1 MPMPIAHHP
10 RTSRMSLRE
19 LLLVP
24 VAVAAA
30 LVMATGGPAVSSSHG
45 ERTSATRAGTASAA
59 AGCGQAPTL
68 RDGTYTMQSG
78 GKSRSF
84 ILDVPDNY
92 DRNRPYRLVLGFH
105 WWGGTATDVATGQ
118 TVERDVWSY
127 YGLKRLANNS
137 AVFVAPQGLNNG
149 WANAGGE
156 DVTFVDDILRRVEG
170 NLCVDTTRR
179 FALGF
184 SYGGAMSYSLACSR
198 PNVFRA
204 VAAYGAPGQ
213 ISGCSGGTGAVAYFA
228 AHGVSDNIANARSMR
243 DRFVRNNGCT
253 TQNPPE
259 PPRGS
264 LRHIT
269 TTYSGCAAGRPVAWA
284 AFDGGH
290 IAAPQDGAPGD
301 SGSRTWLPG
310 ETWRFFTQF

>member
-1 MPMPIAHHP
+1 
-10 RTSRMSLRE
+10 MSLRK

-30 LVMATGGPAVSSSHG
+30 LVMAISGPAVSSSQG
-45 ERTSATRAGTASAA
+45 ESASATQAGTVSAA

-68 RDGTYTMQSG
+68 RDGTYTIQSG
-78 GKSRSF
+78 GKNRSF

-92 DRNRPYRLVLGFH
+92 DRNRSYRLVLGFH

-118 TVERDVWSY
+118 TVEREVWSY

-137 AVFVAPQGLNNG
+137 AIFVAPQGLNNA
-149 WANAGGE
+149 WANSGGE
-156 DVTFVDDILRRVEG
+156 DVTFVDDLLRRIEG
-170 NLCVDTTRR
+170 DLCVDTTRR

-204 VAAYGAPGQ
+204 VAAYGPPGQ
-213 ISGCSGGTGAVAYFA
+213 ISGCAGGTGAVAYFG
-228 AHGVSDNIANARSMR
+228 AHGVSDNIAGGRAMR

-253 TQNPPE
+253 AQNPPE
-259 PPRGS
+259 PSQGS
-264 LRHIT
+264 LRHIS
-269 TTYSGCAAGRPVAWA
+269 TTYAGCTAGRPVVWA

-310 ETWRFFTQF
+310 ETWRFFTQFST